1 MGNFPSSP
9 SPSYD
14 TYLVCINNLLSYE
27 KFFHIKKKIKVLSG
41 KILITPSLIEGYAL
55 WGCIEGDHMTKEEE
69 ITRNLT
75 LIEYYKQQLES
86 IDLQIQYLQTTLAD
100 YQRAKMTV
108 ENLNIVTENTDL
120 LIPIGGGTFV
130 NGCLKNAS
138 NVLIGVGTG
147 LIVEKPV
154 GEAITK
160 LDERIK
166 RIQDNIEKM
175 LSLGQKVQSD
185 AEALS
190 EKTQQMIQE
199 TQH

>member
-1 MGNFPSSP
+1 
-9 SPSYD
+9 
-14 TYLVCINNLLSYE
+14 
-27 KFFHIKKKIKVLSG
+27 
-41 KILITPSLIEGYAL
+41 
-55 WGCIEGDHMTKEEE
+55 MTKEED

-108 ENLNIVTENTDL
+108 EHLHTVEENADL
-120 LIPIGGGTFV
+120 LIPVGGGTFV

-138 NVLIGVGTG
+138 NVLIGVGAG
-147 LIVEKPV
+147 LVVEKLAS
-154 GEAITK
+154 EAITK

-166 RIQDNIEKM
+166 RIQENIEKM
-175 LSLGQKVQSD
+175 LSLGQKIQSD
-185 AEALS
+185 AEELS